1 VREHDCP
8 SFSVMTNPKPPD
20 DHARDAAKQP
30 PAASDMEERRK
41 VIEEYAQSLREYL
54 QRLRDRLN

>member
-1 VREHDCP
+1 M
-8 SFSVMTNPKPPD
+8 MTNPKAPD
-20 DHARDAAKQP
+20 DNARDAAKQP

-41 VIEEYAQSLREYL
+41 VIEDHVQSLREYL